1 MPRAVSSLPTSLWV
15 RSLLVV
21 FQLLLILPVVS
32 GGNAGDRGANLALWR
47 CLQLHEQ
54 VWCAND
60 FECRASRMRAR
71 GVVTGKSGARVRLL
85 RSTCP
90 RMAANQGTISSF
102 WGSRSQPST
111 STGAESLSQSESVG
125 IVGTETSIHAQ
136 LSGQSG
142 RFDSSD
148 TESDDTHALG
158 KTARLYARKE
168 SRAS

>member
-1 MPRAVSSLPTSLWV
+1 
-15 RSLLVV
+15 
-21 FQLLLILPVVS
+21 
-32 GGNAGDRGANLALWR
+32 
-47 CLQLHEQ
+47 
-54 VWCAND
+54 
-60 FECRASRMRAR
+60 MRAR

-136 LSGQSG
+136 PSGQSG

-148 TESDDTHALG
+148 TESDDD
-158 KTARLYARKE
+158 
-168 SRAS
+168 S